1 MNRSP
6 GLPLAPASLPPPG
19 LPEWERLMRGACD
32 AMRRGQAALAESTCL
47 QALAIAQALLASGDV
62 ACADDRVA
70 AFVVTHL
77 QLSDLHREADHAH
90 AAAAY
95 LCTAHC
101 TLMALLRSA
110 ATEPALQQ
118 AAFRHSRETHAALL
132 AHLAEHGSDPA
143 IVAALRAGCMP
154 FSHAL
159 HPAHRATLH

>member
-6 GLPLAPASLPPPG
+6 GLPLTTVVPPPSG
-19 LPEWERLMRGACD
+19 LPEWEGLMRGVGD
-32 AMRRGQAALAESTCL
+32 AMRRGQAVLAETTCL
-47 QALAIAQALLASGDV
+47 QALAIAQALLMAGDT
-62 ACADDRVA
+62 ARADDRMA

-77 QLSDLHREADHAH
+77 QLADLCRNADREHQAVAH
-90 AAAAY
+90 

-101 TLMALLRSA
+101 TLMALLRSVTA
-110 ATEPALQQ
+110 DPALQQ

-154 FSHAL
+154 FSHA
-159 HPAHRATLH
+159 AHGATLH